1 LRRIAPV
8 CLIVSLCV
16 SPLLGCGPDKT
27 ERGLVTTDEVAAPN
41 SPAEDAL
48 TDKQRE
54 QQVTDE
60 EQKAA
65 DKVFDDAAGGAP
77 KPAN

>member
-1 LRRIAPV
+1 MRRIVPA
-8 CLIVSLCV
+8 CLIVLFSI

-48 TDKQRE
+48 TDQQRE
-54 QQVTDE
+54 QQVTNE
-60 EQKAA
+60 EQAAA
-65 DKVFDDAAGGAP
+65 DKDFDAAAGGAP